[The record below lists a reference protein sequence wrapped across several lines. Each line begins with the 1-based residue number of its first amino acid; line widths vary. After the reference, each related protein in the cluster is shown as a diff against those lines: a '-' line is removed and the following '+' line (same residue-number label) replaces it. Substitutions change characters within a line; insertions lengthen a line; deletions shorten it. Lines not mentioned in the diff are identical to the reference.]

1 MLNAMESISSG
12 VMRGTSV
19 SGAQQAV
26 DAQIGVV
33 ADLQVQVGGFGFN
46 GAAQQI
52 VNIEGHREHSP
63 VTNLKPK
70 LAWVLVPHKE
80 GREACF

>member
-19 SGAQQAV
+19 SGRQQAV

-33 ADLQVQVGGFGFN
+33 ADFQVQVGRFVFD
-46 GAAQQI
+46 GATQQI
-52 VNIEGHREHSP
+52 VD
-63 VTNLKPK
+63 
-70 LAWVLVPHKE
+70 A
-80 GREACF
+80 